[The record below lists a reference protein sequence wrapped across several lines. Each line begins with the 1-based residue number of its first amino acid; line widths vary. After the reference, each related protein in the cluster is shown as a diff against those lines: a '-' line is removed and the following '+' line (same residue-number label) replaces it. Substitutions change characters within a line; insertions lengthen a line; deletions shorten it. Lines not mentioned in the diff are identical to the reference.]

1 MAEIGR
7 IGTNNMAH
15 AFGGSEVVKSLDE
28 ILNPSKPE
36 TRSAEEIKEH
46 IKKGLESLVNK

>member
-15 AFGGSEVVKSLDE
+15 VFGGEEVVKSLDE
-28 ILNPSKPE
+28 ILSPGKPE
-36 TRSAEEIKEH
+36 TRSAEEIKER
-46 IKKGLESLVNK
+46 IKKGLSSLVDK